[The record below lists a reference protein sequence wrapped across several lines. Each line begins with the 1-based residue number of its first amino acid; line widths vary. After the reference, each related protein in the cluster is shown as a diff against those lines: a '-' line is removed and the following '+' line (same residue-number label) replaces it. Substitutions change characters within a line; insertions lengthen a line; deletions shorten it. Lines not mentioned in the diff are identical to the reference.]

1 MAKRTKKKAKRRR
14 TTSEKVIIVLGI
26 IIALSM
32 ILSLVV
38 GLGTR
43 GTSEG
48 SSALPDD
55 SWAPIAM
62 ELGVDGNVISDAA
75 GTAAFPLPAPMI
87 VVG

>member
-43 GTSEG
+43 GQTEG
-48 SSALPDD
+48 SSALPED
-55 SWAPIAM
+55 SGVPIAQVVEM
-62 ELGVDGNVISDAA
+62 VTPDVEAAGSQGVDKSP
-75 GTAAFPLPAPMI
+75 F
-87 VVG
+87 